1 MGMQLEIQMKI
12 QKKLNGNPVKKK
24 HNKDTN
30 KRPMETIIEVVIT
43 DKLVL
48 QRKLLPVVQRQML
61 LVVQRRLLSVL
72 LQ

>member
-12 QKKLNGNPVKKK
+12 QKKLNGNPVKTKTQK
-24 HNKDTN
+24 RYH